1 LKSLLSKENPYWT
14 FDDLIKMLD
23 YQGIKSTFFFLNETI
38 KFNPISVQNWPL
50 SLGRYNI
57 NDSTIISLIRDLDKK
72 GHEIGVHGSYN
83 SFNDLEL
90 LMKEKLTLEKILN
103 RRIFGIRQHHLN
115 LNENTWKIQKQLGF
129 KYDASWGLNKD
140 FGFKDNQIKPF
151 KPFNDEFLVIPMT
164 IMDRPFVTHPN
175 KWDKLEG
182 ILDEIEEIDG
192 TIVLNWHTDS
202 LNKNEF
208 PDYFDD
214 LVRIIELLKSRKASF
229 LTVYELYQ
237 NYICAE

>member
-1 LKSLLSKENPYWT
+1 
-14 FDDLIKMLD
+14 
-23 YQGIKSTFFFLNETI
+23 
-38 KFNPISVQNWPL
+38 
-50 SLGRYNI
+50 
-57 NDSTIISLIRDLDKK
+57 
-72 GHEIGVHGSYN
+72 
-83 SFNDLEL
+83 
-90 LMKEKLTLEKILN
+90 
-103 RRIFGIRQHHLN
+103 
-115 LNENTWKIQKQLGF
+115 
-129 KYDASWGLNKD
+129 
-140 FGFKDNQIKPF
+140 
-151 KPFNDEFLVIPMT
+151 MT